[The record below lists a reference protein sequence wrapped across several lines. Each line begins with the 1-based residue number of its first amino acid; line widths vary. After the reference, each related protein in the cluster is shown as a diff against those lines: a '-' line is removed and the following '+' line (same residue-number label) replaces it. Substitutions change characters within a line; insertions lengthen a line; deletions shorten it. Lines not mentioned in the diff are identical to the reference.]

1 MISRPMITPD
11 STLLVTGGAKG
22 ITADCIIQL
31 AKKCSCNFIL
41 VGRSRLEPFLPDW
54 FEEIS
59 DEADIKRRIMSDL
72 QARGE
77 KASPRLIQKIFQNY
91 QSHREINRTLTAL
104 QDAGCAA
111 EYVSADVSDFDEL
124 QGVLQDPINRYGGV
138 NGIVHGAGSL
148 ADKLMEKKTLE
159 DFETVF
165 RPKIDGLKNLLKL
178 VPPDNLD
185 VLALFSSVVG
195 FYGNAGQAD
204 YAIANEILNKTAY
217 QLKVNHPDLQVVSF
231 NWGPWEAGM
240 VTPELK
246 RAFSERG
253 ITLLSRE
260 DGTKVFVETL
270 MGNSLPAN
278 QLVVGEF
285 PSSSRSIRPA
295 SVTSYQIR
303 RQLSRAA
310 NPFLEDHLIGGNPVL
325 PATCGAAWMVNT
337 CEELYPGYS
346 FHRLEGF
353 KVLKGIVFDKTIPT
367 EYTVTIHQ
375 QPAEKEGEISLSAEV
390 SSQNLRGGKLY
401 HYRQKVV
408 MVEKLPDPPIH
419 TYEKNMDTRIP
430 GSTLYEDKT
439 LFHGPAFQGVDELL
453 SLDQSGLQMKIF
465 HPQVEENVQGQF
477 PVRNANPFIND
488 AVVQCLLI
496 WTQKMLQA
504 PCLPSSAEALELF
517 QPLNFDE
524 PYFVDLKIRS
534 QSQTAVL
541 GDITVSDGN
550 NRVCLRILGLEGTIS
565 RQLGRFIGAQ
575 STNDTRSGE

>member
-1 MISRPMITPD
+1 MISRPMITTD

-31 AKKCSCNFIL
+31 AIKCPCKFIL
-41 VGRSRLEPFLPDW
+41 VGRSRLETFLPDW
-54 FEEIS
+54 VQESS
-59 DEADIKRRIMSDL
+59 DEADMKRRIMSDL
-72 QARGE
+72 QAAGE
-77 KASPRLIQKIFQNY
+77 KASPRLIQKKFQNY
-91 QSHREINRTLTAL
+91 QSHREITRTLTAL
-104 QDAGCAA
+104 RQAGSAA
-111 EYVSADVSDFDEL
+111 EYVSADAGNLEEL
-124 QGVLQDPINRYGGV
+124 QSVLQEPIKRFGGV
-138 NGIVHGAGSL
+138 SGIVHGAGSL
-148 ADKLMEKKTLE
+148 ADKLMEKKTLD
-159 DFETVF
+159 DFEIVF
-165 RPKIDGLKNLLKL
+165 RPKINGLKNLLKL
-178 VPPDNLD
+178 VPVENLE

-217 QLKVNHPDLQVVSF
+217 QLKVNHPDLRVVSF

-240 VTPELK
+240 VTAELK

-260 DGTKVFVETL
+260 DGTQVFVDTL
-270 MGNSLPAN
+270 MGNIQLEN
-278 QLVVGEF
+278 QLVVGKF
-285 PSSSRSIRPA
+285 PSSSRPVNPYSATIHQ
-295 SVTSYQIR
+295 TR
-303 RQLSRAA
+303 RQLSRDA

-353 KVLKGIVFDKTIPT
+353 KVLKGIVFDKTIPA
-367 EYTVTIHQ
+367 EYTVTISQ
-375 QPAEKEGEISLSAEV
+375 QPAEKEGEISLAAEV
-390 SSQNLRGGKLY
+390 SSLNQRGGKLY

-408 MVEKLPDPPIH
+408 LVEKIPEAPHH
-419 TYEKNMDTRIP
+419 TYEKIMDTSIP
-430 GSTLYEDKT
+430 GSTLYADNT

-453 SLDQSGLQMKIF
+453 SLDQTGLQMKIY
-465 HPQVEENVQGQF
+465 HPQVEARDQGQF

-504 PCLPSSAEALELF
+504 PCLPSSAEALEQF
-517 QPLNFDE
+517 MPLNFDE
-524 PYFVDLKIRS
+524 PYFVELKIRS

-541 GDITVSDGN
+541 GDITVSDSDR
-550 NRVCLRILGLEGTIS
+550 RVCLRILGLEGTIS
-565 RQLGRFIGAQ
+565 RQLGRFIGVQ
-575 STNDTRSGE
+575 STSDTHIGE